1 MIMKMRALFLLVIAG
16 ISLLGSL
23 VAATPDDIS
32 VANQSLSS
40 GHPAEALASYQSM
53 LDSPGLSKFSSPE
66 LWYNRGLAE
75 ERSGDP
81 IAASLSYR
89 RALLLDPTLLSAHIR
104 LSGLLA
110 SLGIPASTNWN
121 DRLFLMVP
129 PDMFILGGAILGWL
143 GVLLFVFFILSTP
156 CRPGLI
162 AFALLAMILGHGLT
176 LFGAWNDP
184 RRLASDEAVVTVKN
198 APTLRETPADSSKA
212 DGTLAP
218 GSLVTI
224 LSRNGAWW
232 KVSGG
237 AASTGWI
244 PSTAITPLLPAAAGS

>member
-1 MIMKMRALFLLVIAG
+1 MMRMRSFLYLLFIGFSFSA
-16 ISLLGSL
+16 SLR
-23 VAATPDDIS
+23 AAVSDDLFT
-32 VANQSLSS
+32 ANQSLST
-40 GHPAEALASYQSM
+40 GHPAEALAAYQSM
-53 LDSPGLSKFSSPE
+53 LDSPDLSKFSSPE

-75 ERSGDP
+75 ERSGDA
-81 IAASLSYR
+81 IKASLSYR
-89 RALLLDPTLLSAHIR
+89 RALLLDPTLLPAQTR
-104 LSGLLA
+104 LSSLLA
-110 SLGIPASTNWN
+110 SLGIPASKNWT
-121 DRLFLMVP
+121 DRLFLMLH
-129 PDMFILGGAILGWL
+129 PDLFILGGAILGWL

-156 CRPGLI
+156 RRPGLI
-162 AFALLAMILGHGLT
+162 VLTLLAVILGHGLT

-184 RRLASDEAVVTVKN
+184 RRLATDEAVVTVRN